1 MKLIIY
7 SAILFFIFSC
17 KNDSPTKR
25 EENIIINDSLTKIDT
40 VVKPT
45 AQTPKTKNYKTY
57 CNDRFQFCIDYPSS
71 FIPQEEPING
81 DGRTFLSRDEKA
93 QITAYGGFALVD
105 VSATLDQYFE
115 MVTSDIE
122 LSYKVLK
129 KDYFI
134 ISYFNKN
141 GDIVYSKTIL
151 KKIAYMGSGEKDTD
165 VFQTLMITYPKNQ
178 THLYDSYCKK
188 IMKSFI

>member
-1 MKLIIY
+1 MKLIFY
-7 SAILFFIFSC
+7 SVFLFFLFSC
-17 KNDSPTKR
+17 KKDNATKV

-40 VVKPT
+40 VVKPK

-105 VSATLDQYFE
+105 VSATLNQYFE
-115 MVTSDIE
+115 MVTSEIE

-165 VFQTLMITYPKNQ
+165 VFQTLMITYPENQ
-178 THLYDSYCKK
+178 ADLYNSYCEK
-188 IMKSFI
+188 IVSILK

>member
-81 DGRTFLSRDEKA
+81 DGRTFQSRDEKA

-188 IMKSFI
+188 IADSF